1 MSITAMAGDPFKALT
16 ITYKPG
22 ERIVAAG
29 ETGACMFVVQRGNVR
44 LSRPT
49 IDADS
54 VEVATLEKG
63 DFFGEAA
70 LLNSKPYGIDAEA
83 LTEADVVE
91 IGAST
96 FQRMLRA
103 NPEIAVRLMRKMS
116 TRLTSLESRLTH
128 ESPPPAIPA
137 AAQPAAASSETPVI
151 AEPAPPLSAE
161 SALAPVAEVPAPV
174 LRQGRL
180 VVEGGGSVF
189 PLEGT
194 EVLLGR
200 YDPITEIQ
208 PEIDLSTADTK
219 RSVSRRHARLS
230 WRGDTWYVSEEIGAL
245 NGTFVNGVKL
255 RPGSRA
261 PLSDNDVVS
270 VGMVRLVYRET

>member
-1 MSITAMAGDPFKALT
+1 MAGDPFKALT
-16 ITYKPG
+16 ITYQPG
-22 ERIVAAG
+22 ERIIAAG
-29 ETGACMFVVQRGNVR
+29 ESGACMFVVQRGNIR
-44 LSRPT
+44 LSRPSSET
-49 IDADS
+49 AAI
-54 VEVATLEKG
+54 EVATLEKG

-70 LLNSKPYGIDAEA
+70 LLDGRPYGIDAEA
-83 LTEADVVE
+83 VTEAEVVE

-116 TRLTSLESRLTH
+116 SRLTTLESRLRH
-128 ESPPPAIPA
+128 DS
-137 AAQPAAASSETPVI
+137 PAAASTTVVEAAPVRAPEPVEDDIPENTARVEELPRDAPTPVKKR
-151 AEPAPPLSAE
+151 S
-161 SALAPVAEVPAPV
+161 
-174 LRQGRL
+174 RL

-270 VGMVRLVYRET
+270 VGMVRLVYRDA